1 MVIEKA
7 YAKINLALEVMQ
19 KVDNYHMVNNLMVP
33 ISIYDEL
40 ELEKDDNIFVVN
52 DKIEVNI
59 CIKAAKLFLD
69 KYNIKTGVKIKLDK
83 KIPQAAGLAGGST
96 DAAAVLKGLNR
107 LYNINASNQELK
119 ELAAMLG
126 SDVPFFIDTKIALCT
141 NRGEI
146 INKLDINVPNINV
159 LLIKPE
165 LGLSTKEV
173 YQNYKY
179 NGISKLDK
187 INNIIEALKDNDINK
202 LKNNIFNDLAPIA
215 LKLNNELN
223 QLCSELSLN
232 HTIYIS
238 GSGPTMYIIDPTDDE
253 IDEIKNSIE
262 ENVFCQLC
270 HTF

>member
-52 DKIEVNI
+52 DKIEDNI

-146 INKLDINVPNINV
+146 INTLDINVPNINV

-262 ENVFCQLC
+262 KNVFCQLC